1 MCEVEQGAGERGANG
16 TRPHDV
22 AMLEQ
27 LVWMLGVRIQ
37 SGNEL
42 VRRTREQTA
51 SVRRLR
57 GQVNETEAELRRI
70 RTEMNRRVVV
80 LTEMRRDLE
89 QGLS

>member
-1 MCEVEQGAGERGANG
+1 MCEFEQGAGERSAIA
-16 TRPHDV
+16 TRPLDV

-57 GQVNETEAELRRI
+57 GQVNRTEAELGRI
-70 RTEMNRRVVV
+70 RGEMNRRIAV
-80 LTEMRRDLE
+80 LAEMRRDLE
-89 QGLS
+89 RGLS